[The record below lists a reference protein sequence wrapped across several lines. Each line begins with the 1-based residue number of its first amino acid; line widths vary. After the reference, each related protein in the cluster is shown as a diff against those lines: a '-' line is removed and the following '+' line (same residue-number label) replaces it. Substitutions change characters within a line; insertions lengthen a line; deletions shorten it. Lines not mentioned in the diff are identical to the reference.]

1 MGKVVLPIAWALECM
16 QYPEHMSRASSSQE
30 RQIVKHMLES

>member
-1 MGKVVLPIAWALECM
+1 MGKVVLPTAWTLECM
-16 QYPEHMSRASSSQE
+16 QYPEHMSGASSSQK